1 LSVPDAD
8 ILSAVRAQFHG
19 ALPERI
25 GVALSGGG
33 DSTALL
39 HILHKCLEDTETTL
53 CAATVNHGLR
63 EGAEAEARQAAVLC
77 ETLGIEHTLLY
88 WRGWDMQG
96 NLQAQARNAR
106 YRLLTDWAH
115 SSGVTVLALGHTADD
130 QAETLLMRMA
140 RMSGVTGL
148 SGMPVRRT
156 MEGVTLFRPL
166 LQISRRMLRHYLEQH
181 NIPWSEDPSNEDTR
195 FERVRV
201 RQAMAALEPLGL
213 TPMAL
218 AQVADNVGKARE
230 ALDWYTFLAAR
241 DMVVVTAGSV
251 MLDMRGFR
259 TLPVEIARRLLVQT
273 MNWISCAEYPPRRTA
288 VSDALEAI
296 RGGKSLTLHGC
307 RIVCKATHAWIC
319 REYQAV
325 RDTVSPVGT
334 PWDNRWRVHGGDA
347 VATEVR
353 ALGEAGLRLCPDWR
367 DTGLPR
373 EVLMATPA
381 VWRNDDLVAA
391 PLAGLSNGWEA
402 EPEIGHEEFFASLL
416 SH

>member
-1 LSVPDAD
+1 MTIPDAD
-8 ILSAVRAQFHG
+8 ILSAVRAQFFG
-19 ALPERI
+19 ALPERL

-39 HILHKCLEDTETTL
+39 HILHSCLEGEDTEIF
-53 CAATVNHGLR
+53 AATVNHGLR

-77 ETLGIEHTLLY
+77 ESLGIEHTLLY

-96 NLQAQARNAR
+96 NLQAQARSAR
-106 YRLLTDWAH
+106 YQLLTDWAR
-115 SSGVTVLALGHTADD
+115 SRDITVLALGHTADD
-130 QAETLLMRMA
+130 QAETVLMRMA

-156 MEGVTLFRPL
+156 VDGVTVFRPL
-166 LQISRRMLRHYLEQH
+166 LQTSRKMLRHYLCQH
-181 NIPWSEDPSNEDTR
+181 DIPWSEDPSNEDPR

-201 RQAMAALEPLGL
+201 RQAMEHLEPLGL
-213 TPMAL
+213 TPLAL
-218 AQVADNVGKARE
+218 AQVAENVGKARE

-241 DMVVVTAGSV
+241 DMAVVTAGSV
-251 MLDMRGFR
+251 RLDLRKFR
-259 TLPVEIARRLLVQT
+259 TLPVEIARRLLVRA
-273 MNWISCAEYPPRRTA
+273 MIWISSADYPPRRAA

-307 RIVCKATHAWIC
+307 RVVCKARHGWIC

-325 RDTVSPVGT
+325 RDHVTQAGAL
-334 PWDNRWRVHGGDA
+334 WDNRWQLHGGD
-347 VATEVR
+347 VVGLEVR
-353 ALGEAGLRLCPDWR
+353 PLGENGLRDCRDWR

-373 EVLMATPA
+373 EVLMASPA
-381 VWRNDDLVAA
+381 LWRGSDLVAA
-391 PLAGLSNGWEA
+391 PLAGLANGWEA
-402 EPEIGHEEFFASLL
+402 GLEGGHEEFFASLL